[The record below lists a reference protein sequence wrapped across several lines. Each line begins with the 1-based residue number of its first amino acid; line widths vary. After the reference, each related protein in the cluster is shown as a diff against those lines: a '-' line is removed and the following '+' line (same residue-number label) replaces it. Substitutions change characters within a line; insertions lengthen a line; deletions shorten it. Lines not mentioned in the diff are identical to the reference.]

1 MSEAMPNRMLEDMRK
16 KMPDRILEDLLIFKI

>member
-1 MSEAMPNRMLEDMRK
+1 MSEAIPNRMLEDMRK